1 MITKEAITQIH
12 MLSTKEVLEKLDT
25 SEYGLSEVEV
35 RKRLK
40 EYGPNTIIEIKKK
53 SIIIKFFNQFKNLF
67 AILLLIASILAAI
80 SKMIEL
86 SIAIILIVIV
96 NAIIGVLQEY
106 RAEKITKELRKL
118 MPFYAKVL
126 RNNKEVKIRVDEIVP
141 GDIIILEEGD
151 HVPADAR
158 LIESYG
164 ITVNNATLTGESIP
178 QEKNANPIFE
188 NNIRWTDIPN
198 IVFMGTTI
206 ASGYGKAVVFATGMN
221 TKFGTIANLAQTI
234 KEELSPL
241 QIEISKAARML
252 SIIAILIGT
261 VFFFIGILLKIS
273 VLEAFL
279 FGIGVMV
286 ACIPEGL
293 QATISISLAMGIRRM
308 AHKNALVKRLSA
320 VETLGC
326 TTVICTDKTGTIT
339 KGEMTVTQIWVNN
352 KIIQITGVGYEP
364 YGDYILNGKKLTIN
378 DLPDLKI
385 LLEAATFCNN
395 AKLIPPSDTKYSWGA
410 IGDPTEIAL
419 LIASQKI
426 DFNIALELA
435 KKPRIHILPFDSKR
449 KMMSSIHN
457 VNNEKKIAY
466 VKGAPIEVLSKCKYI
481 IINGEKERISID
493 YKNKIIEQ
501 INEFAKEGLRVLAFA
516 YKEMPH
522 DINEYTIENI
532 ENDLIFIGLMAMYD
546 PPRPEVKEAVEKAK
560 RAGIKIIMV
569 TGDYELTAK
578 AIALKTSIIKN
589 DKCKILTG
597 SDIDKLSDDELLKEL
612 SSEEIVFAR
621 ISPEHKLRIVTL
633 LKKKGEI
640 VAVTGDG
647 VNDAPSLKAAD
658 IGIAMGIAGTDV
670 ARESSDVVLLDD
682 NFATIVN
689 AIEEGRGIYRNI
701 KRFTTYI
708 LSSNWPEL
716 IPFIAFVLLK
726 IPLALTIMQ
735 ILAVDLG
742 TDVLPALALGAESP
756 KPILMLLPPRSKK
769 ERLLDSSMIVRSFF
783 LGMIESFAAMFSA
796 IVTWI
801 SGGWYFGK
809 ALSFD
814 NYLYKKGTTMA
825 FGAIVTTQ
833 IGNVFA
839 CRTSRTSLFK
849 VGFLSNKWVILGI
862 IGELIITFCIIYL
875 SPFQKIFNTVP
886 LNLNDWIFL
895 FIFTPIIFF
904 AEEIRKFFIRYLKP
918 IEIEA

>member
-1 MITKEAITQIH
+1 
-12 MLSTKEVLEKLDT
+12 
-25 SEYGLSEVEV
+25 
-35 RKRLK
+35 
-40 EYGPNTIIEIKKK
+40 
-53 SIIIKFFNQFKNLF
+53 
-67 AILLLIASILAAI
+67 
-80 SKMIEL
+80 
-86 SIAIILIVIV
+86 
-96 NAIIGVLQEY
+96 
-106 RAEKITKELRKL
+106 
-118 MPFYAKVL
+118 
-126 RNNKEVKIRVDEIVP
+126 
-141 GDIIILEEGD
+141 
-151 HVPADAR
+151 
-158 LIESYG
+158 
-164 ITVNNATLTGESIP
+164 
-178 QEKNANPIFE
+178 
-188 NNIRWTDIPN
+188 
-198 IVFMGTTI
+198 
-206 ASGYGKAVVFATGMN
+206 
-221 TKFGTIANLAQTI
+221 
-234 KEELSPL
+234 
-241 QIEISKAARML
+241 
-252 SIIAILIGT
+252 
-261 VFFFIGILLKIS
+261 
-273 VLEAFL
+273 
-279 FGIGVMV
+279 
-286 ACIPEGL
+286 
-293 QATISISLAMGIRRM
+293 
-308 AHKNALVKRLSA
+308 
-320 VETLGC
+320 
-326 TTVICTDKTGTIT
+326 
-339 KGEMTVTQIWVNN
+339 
-352 KIIQITGVGYEP
+352 
-364 YGDYILNGKKLTIN
+364 
-378 DLPDLKI
+378 
-385 LLEAATFCNN
+385 
-395 AKLIPPSDTKYSWGA
+395 
-410 IGDPTEIAL
+410 
-419 LIASQKI
+419 
-426 DFNIALELA
+426 
-435 KKPRIHILPFDSKR
+435 
-449 KMMSSIHN
+449 
-457 VNNEKKIAY
+457 
-466 VKGAPIEVLSKCKYI
+466 
-481 IINGEKERISID
+481 
-493 YKNKIIEQ
+493 
-501 INEFAKEGLRVLAFA
+501 
-516 YKEMPH
+516 
-522 DINEYTIENI
+522 
-532 ENDLIFIGLMAMYD
+532 MYN

-569 TGDYELTAK
+569 TGDHELTAK

-633 LKKKGEI
+633 LKKKGGI

-701 KRFTTYI
+701 KRFTTYT

-814 NYLYKKGTTMA
+814 SYLYKKGTTMA